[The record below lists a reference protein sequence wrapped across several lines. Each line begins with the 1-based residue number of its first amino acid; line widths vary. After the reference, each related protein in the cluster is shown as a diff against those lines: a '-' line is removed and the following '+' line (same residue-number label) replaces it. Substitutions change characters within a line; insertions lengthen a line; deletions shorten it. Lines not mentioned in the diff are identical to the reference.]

1 MEAFKLEVS
10 DILGNLGNLSR
21 EFADSKDFGIV
32 KVDDS
37 GIIQLY
43 NKYESE
49 LAGVPVANAE
59 GKNFFTQVAICTNN
73 RLFFGKFK
81 DGVIKKQL
89 DSTFYY
95 VFTYKMKPTNV
106 VIRLYRDPN
115 NQSNWIFIK
124 KRWV

>member
-1 MEAFKLEVS
+1 MEDFKTEVLG
-10 DILGNLGNLSR
+10 ILNSLDNLSR
-21 EFADSKDFGIV
+21 ETADSKNYGIV

-49 LAGVPVANAE
+49 LAGVLIANAE

-73 RLFFGKFK
+73 RLFYGKFK
-81 DGVIKKQL
+81 EGVSKNQL
-89 DSTFYY
+89 DTTFYY

-106 VIRLYRDPN
+106 IIRIYKDP
-115 NQSNWIFIK
+115 SSKTNWIFIK
-124 KRWV
+124 KR

>member
-1 MEAFKLEVS
+1 METLNQE
-10 DILGNLGNLSR
+10 IQEIIGNIGYITR

-32 KVDDS
+32 KVDDT

-59 GKNFFTQVAICTNN
+59 GRNFFTQVAICTNN
-73 RLFFGKFK
+73 RLFYGKFK
-81 DGVIKKQL
+81 DGVQKKQL
-89 DSTFYY
+89 DASFYY

-106 VIRLYRDPN
+106 VIKLYRDQN
-115 NQSNWIFIK
+115 TQTNWIFIK
-124 KRWV
+124 KR

>member
-1 MEAFKLEVS
+1 MDAFKTEVA
-10 DILGNLGNLSR
+10 DILGNLGSISR
-21 EFADSKDFGIV
+21 EIADSKDFGIV
-32 KVDDS
+32 KVDES

-81 DGVIKKQL
+81 EGVAKKQL
-89 DSTFYY
+89 DATFYY

-106 VIRLYRDPN
+106 VIRLYRDP
-115 NQSNWIFIK
+115 SDHTNWIFIK
-124 KRWV
+124 KR